1 MAGITGVV
9 NTPGLRFHYR
19 AQTIDTGGIAG
30 LNGLTVQPSLS
41 NVSRRPFRD
50 RGASASRRP
59 STHRRLGTILAITGF
74 AVQSV
79 ALMGA
84 AAVEPTAPGPLTESA
99 SPSPSPTPTSP
110 MGATP
115 DFSFSAPSFSPTN
128 AVRLTGTKDAGAGV
142 AVTAGSGSSAACTIA
157 ASDATDYSCY
167 APLASG
173 RAIVLS
179 AIQTLDGVASA
190 PLSATVD
197 VLGAP
202 TIDGEP
208 DSVTTGLV
216 SGYGFAG
223 STVSTVLEGGA
234 IGCSSVATDAGYWSC
249 ALTVPSGRYVVRV
262 EQSRADLGGGA
273 SSSLSGSLSLV
284 VDRDAPAAAAITAPA
299 AGSRVTGTDVTV
311 SGTGEVAAPGLDG
324 IADLYLDNI
333 PACRVPITGGAWSCV
348 LHGTAPGAHSLLVIQ
363 RDAAGNFSM
372 PSTPVTVYFGAK
384 PGSIV
389 PVPPVTP
396 PQPDGPASPGQPS
409 TSPPPSETPGTPA
422 PDQSGPAAPPAGS
435 PDNWGTP
442 TTFGALI
449 PTLAS
454 SVSTGNLFLAP
465 LLVLVFVVLVALP
478 LRLLAGALRG
488 RIRVPSLQFTGR
500 NRSRSREPSPALTD
514 GMNPWIAGAVPLAAA
529 AALILIAGGI
539 DDQVRYLRLSAAVV
553 VGLAVLN
560 VVGVAVATRAGS
572 RWQRVSGRLRFVP
585 LLLLAALLAALLSRA
600 TGIHPP
606 VIAGVLIGV
615 GFASTVPAHARAIVG
630 LVEIGTVTALAAAAW
645 LLHGL
650 FASASGFWALFAG
663 ETLATVAL
671 AGLGSVV
678 VLVLPI
684 ATLPGRAVFEWSRP
698 AWLASV
704 TVAVLI
710 GSVVILGSGE
720 VAFPI
725 VGAVLGAGAF
735 AALSVAVWGWLRF
748 VDPAVPEAR
757 A

>member
-1 MAGITGVV
+1 
-9 NTPGLRFHYR
+9 
-19 AQTIDTGGIAG
+19 
-30 LNGLTVQPSLS
+30 VQPSLS
-41 NVSRRPFRD
+41 NVSRRSFRD

-59 STHRRLGTILAITGF
+59 SAHRRLGTVAGLAGFAILA
-74 AVQSV
+74 A

-84 AAVEPTAPGPLTESA
+84 AAVSPDAPSPAASA
-99 SPSPSPTPTSP
+99 TPSPTPTSP
-110 MGATP
+110 IGSTP
-115 DFSFSAPSFSPTN
+115 DFSFNAPSFSPTN
-128 AVRLTGTKDAGAGV
+128 AVRLSGSKDAGAGV
-142 AVTAGSGSSAACTIA
+142 VVTAGPAGSTVCTIA
-157 ASDATDYSCY
+157 ASSSTGYSCY

-173 RAIVLS
+173 RAIQLI
-179 AIQTLDGVASA
+179 AIQTLDDVESA
-190 PLSATVD
+190 PLTATVD

-208 DSVTTGLV
+208 DSVTSGLV

-223 STVSTVLEGGA
+223 STVSTVLESGA

-262 EQSRADLGGGA
+262 QQSRADLGGGA

-284 VDRDAPAAAAITAPA
+284 VDRDAPAGAAITSPA
-299 AGSRVTGTDVTV
+299 AGSRVTGADVTV
-311 SGTGEVAAPGLDG
+311 SGTGEVGAPGLDG
-324 IADLYLDNI
+324 LADLYLDNV
-333 PACRVPITGGAWSCV
+333 PVCRVPITGGAWNCV
-348 LHGTAPGAHSLLVIQ
+348 VRGTAPGTHSLLVIQ

-372 PSTPVTVYFGAK
+372 PSAPITVYFGAK
-384 PGSIV
+384 PGSSV

-396 PQPDGPASPGQPS
+396 PRPDGPASPGPPS
-409 TSPPPSETPGTPA
+409 TSAPPSETPGTPT
-422 PDQSGPAAPPAGS
+422 PDQSSPAVPPAGS
-435 PDNWGTP
+435 GDNWGTP
-442 TTFGALI
+442 TPFGALI

-454 SVSTGNLFLAP
+454 SVSTGNVFLAP
-465 LLVLVFVVLVALP
+465 LLVLAFIVLVALP

-488 RIRVPSLQFTGR
+488 RIRMPSLQFTGR
-500 NRSRSREPSPALTD
+500 NRSPSREPSPALTAA
-514 GMNPWIAGAVPLAAA
+514 MNPWIAGAVPLAAA

-553 VGLAVLN
+553 LGLAVLN
-560 VVGVAVATRAGS
+560 VVGVAIATRAGS
-572 RWQRVSGRLRFVP
+572 RWQGVSGRLRFVP
-585 LLLLAALLAALLSRA
+585 LLLLGALLAALLSRA

-615 GFASTVPAHARAIVG
+615 GFGTTVGARARAIVG
-630 LVEIGTVTALAAAAW
+630 LVEIGAVTALAAGAW

-650 FASASGFWALFAG
+650 FASAAGFWALFAG
-663 ETLATVAL
+663 ETLATIAL

-710 GSVVILGSGE
+710 GSVVILGGGE

-725 VGAVLGAGAF
+725 IGAVLGAGAF

-748 VDPAVPEAR
+748 VDPVGPEAR